1 LITLYAL
8 MIWNGLMSRIRND
21 EECDLV
27 YGRGT
32 AQQAMIRV
40 QKLVYKKFIILALTC
55 GLKAA
60 VDIYNI
66 VSFMAKNLLIV
77 ESPAKAKTIEKILGK
92 DFQVK
97 SCFGHIRDLEKAGMG
112 INVDKNFEPSYVVS
126 ADKEKVVNELKR
138 LAKGADVW
146 LATDEDREGEAISW
160 HLCEVLGLDPRKT
173 KRIVFHEITKPAI
186 KEAVENPRRVDMNLV
201 MAQQARRILDRI
213 VGFELSP
220 VLWRKI
226 SVRNNLSAGRVQSV
240 AVRLI
245 AEREREINAFTAESS
260 FKIEALFTAKDVSS
274 KNVTFSAEGKKQST
288 SEGAEAFLQSCA
300 GATYKVND
308 IQVRPGKRT
317 PAPPFTTSTLQQE
330 ASRKLGYGVSRT
342 MLIAQKLYENGYIT
356 YMRTDSVNLSNTA
369 LGDITNTVKSMY
381 GEKYHQF
388 RKYKN
393 KNESAQEAHEAIRP
407 TYMNNTNIPEADWAR
422 LYELIW
428 KRTMA
433 SQMADAELEK
443 TTAKIDISTNKEEL
457 TATGEVLKFDGFLK
471 VYREDK
477 DEDELEEENNEGMLP
492 PLTVGQQLPLKEMN
506 ATERFSRPPS
516 RYTEASLVKKLEEL
530 GIGRPSTYAPTIST
544 ILKRGYVEK
553 RDKEGVIRYYS
564 VFTLKDD
571 KVNKKLDNENTGAEK
586 SKLFPSDL
594 GLVVTDFL
602 NKYFD
607 DIMDY
612 GFTAKIEEEFDE
624 VAEGKMKWNKMID
637 DFYSP
642 FKKDVD
648 KTIEVAER
656 ATGERELGVDPES
669 GKPVMARMGRYGA
682 MIQIG
687 EANDEEKP
695 RFAKIPTGQSI
706 ETITFE
712 EAMNLF
718 GAQGTMG
725 QYEEKDVSVN
735 VGRFGPYVKWGDDFI
750 SIPKGTDLGTVDLQ
764 RAIGY
769 IKEKQ
774 KADMPVGNYD
784 GKPITKGSGRF
795 GPYIKWDGMFI
806 NVPRRYNFANLSQTE
821 MDELIDA
828 KVKKEANR
836 YIHRWPEE
844 NISVE
849 NDRWAPI
856 IKFGKKK
863 IRLPKKADDTRYSA
877 EEAAQFSLDDIK
889 KFIEA
894 EIPGA
899 FVKKAKKVAAKK
911 APAKKAATT
920 KKAAVK
926 KAAKKK

>member
-1 LITLYAL
+1 
-8 MIWNGLMSRIRND
+8 
-21 EECDLV
+21 
-27 YGRGT
+27 
-32 AQQAMIRV
+32 
-40 QKLVYKKFIILALTC
+40 
-55 GLKAA
+55 
-60 VDIYNI
+60 
-66 VSFMAKNLLIV
+66 MAKNLLIV

-112 INVDKNFEPSYVVS
+112 IDIEKNFKPRYIVPEEKQKVVKELKS
-126 ADKEKVVNELKR
+126 LADKSEE
-138 LAKGADVW
+138 VW

-160 HLCEVLGLDPRKT
+160 HLCEVLGLDPKKT

-186 KEAVENPRRVDMNLV
+186 QEAVKNPRLLDMNLV

-220 VLWRKI
+220 VLWRKM
-226 SVRNNLSAGRVQSV
+226 SMRNNLSAGRVQSV

-245 AEREREINAFTAESS
+245 AEREREINAFEAQSS
-260 FKIEALFTAKDVSS
+260 FKIEALFTAKDTSD
-274 KNVTFSAEGKKQST
+274 KQIIFKAEGKKYDSAGDAEDFLN
-288 SEGAEAFLQSCA
+288 SCIGAD
-300 GATYKVND
+300 YKVTD
-308 IQVRPGKRT
+308 IQVKPGKRS

-369 LGDITNTVKSMY
+369 LGDITNTVKGMY
-381 GEKYHQF
+381 GEDYHQF

-407 TYMNNTNIPEADWAR
+407 TYMSNASVPEPDWAR

-433 SQMADAELEK
+433 CQMADAELEK
-443 TTAKIDISTNKEEL
+443 TIAKIEISTNKEQL
-457 TATGEVLKFDGFLK
+457 SASGEVLKFDGFLK

-477 DEDELEEENNEGMLP
+477 DEDELDEEANEGMLP
-492 PLTVGQQLPLKEMN
+492 PLVVGQELPFREMK
-506 ATERFSRPPS
+506 ATERFSRPLP

-553 RDKEGVIRYYS
+553 RDKEGVLRKYRVFLLKKDS
-564 VFTLKDD
+564 VS
-571 KVNKKLDNENTGAEK
+571 KLDEQETTGAEK

-602 NKYFD
+602 KQYFD

-612 GFTAKIEEEFDE
+612 GFTARIEEEFDE
-624 VAEGKMKWNKMID
+624 VAEGKMKWNDMID

-642 FKKDVD
+642 FKKDVE
-648 KTIEVAER
+648 KTIETAER
-656 ATGERELGVDPES
+656 IKGERELGTDPES
-669 GKPVMARMGRYGA
+669 GKPVVARMGRYGP

-687 EANDEEKP
+687 SADEEEKP
-695 RFAKIPTGQSI
+695 RFAKIPTGKSI
-706 ETITFE
+706 ETISYD
-712 EAMNLF
+712 EAMDLF
-718 GAQGTMG
+718 KMQGTVG
-725 QYEEKDVSVN
+725 QYEGKDISLG
-735 VGRFGPYVKWGDDFI
+735 VGRFGPYVKWGEEFV
-750 SIPKGTDLGTVDLQ
+750 SIPRGTDPANVSVDK
-764 RAIGY
+764 AIQL

-774 KADMPVGNYD
+774 KADAPVGTYEE
-784 GKPITKGSGRF
+784 KPITKGTGRF

-806 NVPRRYNFANLSQTE
+806 NVPKRYNFANLSQAD

-836 YIHRWPEE
+836 YIQRWPDDKIALE
-844 NISVE
+844 NG
-849 NDRWAPI
+849 RWGPFI
-856 IKFGKKK
+856 RFGKKMVK
-863 IRLPKKADDTRYSA
+863 VPKKADDTRYTV
-877 EEAAQFSLDDIK
+877 EEAEKFTLDDVK

-899 FVKKAKKVAAKK
+899 FAKKGK
-911 APAKKAATT
+911 ATKAAPT
-920 KKAAVK
+920 KKKTATK
-926 KAAKKK
+926 KTSPKKKK